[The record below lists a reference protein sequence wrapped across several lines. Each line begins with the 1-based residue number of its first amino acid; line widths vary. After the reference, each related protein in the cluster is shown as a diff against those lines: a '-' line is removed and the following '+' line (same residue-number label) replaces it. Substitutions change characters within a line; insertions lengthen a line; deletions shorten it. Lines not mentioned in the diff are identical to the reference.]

1 MNDRVELSEIIAH
14 LKNKQIVSS
23 IKVVS
28 FDNSLQRSICRLRCS
43 LLPSRFKLD
52 IRLIQTEIETI
63 YSYQLF
69 HKRPIVRW
77 DNAPHFPDIE
87 TFPHHCHNKKG
98 EVGKS
103 NLIGNILDDIDFV
116 LKEIKRFM
124 IS

>member
-1 MNDRVELSEIIAH
+1 MNDRIELSEIIAH
-14 LKNKQIVSS
+14 LKNKRIVSS

-28 FDNSLQRSICRLRCS
+28 FDDSLPRSICRLRCS

-69 HKRPIVRW
+69 HKGPIVRW

-87 TFPHHCHNKKG
+87 HFLTIATTRKVRLG
-98 EVGKS
+98 S
-103 NLIGNILDDIDFV
+103 LI
-116 LKEIKRFM
+116 
-124 IS
+124 